1 MLNEAVVTMINDP
14 SNAADEALDTA
25 VQAAKGEVEDVRATV
40 SGAIPPLGGSVS
52 DITYKTCYPISHG
65 LFFPTVLVARVIP
78 RENAAVHGFID
89 GVRATI
95 DLADRMRARSVSG
108 YEAPPIPLPTIH
120 LLSPDHLALERE
132 ASKSCQY
139 Q

>member
-1 MLNEAVVTMINDP
+1 MLNEVVVTTINDP
-14 SNAADEALDTA
+14 LNSVDEALDTA
-25 VQAAKGEVEDVRATV
+25 VQAAKEEREDVRATV

-52 DITYKTCYPISHG
+52 DITHKTCDPISYG
-65 LFFPTVLVARVIP
+65 LFFPTVLVARAIP

-95 DLADRMRARSVSG
+95 DLADRMRSRSVSG
-108 YEAPPIPLPTIH
+108 YKAPPIPLPTIH
-120 LLSPDHLALERE
+120 LLSPDQLALERE